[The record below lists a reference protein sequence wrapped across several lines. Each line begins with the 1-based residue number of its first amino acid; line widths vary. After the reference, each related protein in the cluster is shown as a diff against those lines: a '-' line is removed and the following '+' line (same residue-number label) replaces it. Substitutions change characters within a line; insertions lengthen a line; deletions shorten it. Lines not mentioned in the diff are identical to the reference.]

1 MQLILK
7 QNIEF
12 YIVYGVLEAKY
23 WSGLPFSPPV
33 DPLLPE
39 LSIMT
44 HSSWVAL
51 HGMPHNCTE
60 SRKPLTTT
68 RVWSVLN
75 FIFVFHRFHSLFF
88 FFDLHILLKHLESLL
103 STITSLFLL
112 ILTYL
117 EVWEAGFYFF
127 IYITSK
133 ILMKSMWASSKYW
146 NLPLQ
151 CYPCWQ

>member
-1 MQLILK
+1 MGFLRQNTEVVCHSLLQWTPFCQNSPLWHIHLGWPCMACLITALS
-7 QNIEF
+7 
-12 YIVYGVLEAKY
+12 YA
-23 WSGLPFSPPV
+23 S
-33 DPLLPE
+33 LLPLQGCDPCWILY
-39 LSIMT
+39 LSFT
-44 HSSWVAL
+44 D
-51 HGMPHNCTE
+51 
-60 SRKPLTTT
+60 
-68 RVWSVLN
+68 
-75 FIFVFHRFHSLFF
+75 FILCFF